1 MFHGKTVISPYWFR
15 RTEARSSSSLF
26 HLFRI
31 HNTSVREQTDLFV
44 ALRIGILIFFTRFNC
59 RKEGFLTCSGPFR
72 DVWKFISFEEISKCD
87 ASHVYSRLLSFGF
100 IIFCLSSLGYPFGIL
115 TMERTK
121 EIVSLRFATYFPHL
135 VYHFVNSVSRK
146 FIGTAFSLLSWKK

>member
-44 ALRIGILIFFTRFNC
+44 ALRIGILIFSLDLTVEKKDFLLAWDRLETYGNSSRSKRFLNATRVMC
-59 RKEGFLTCSGPFR
+59 
-72 DVWKFISFEEISKCD
+72 
-87 ASHVYSRLLSFGF
+87 SRLLSFSF
-100 IIFCLSSLGYPFGIL
+100 IIFYLSSLGYSFGIL
-115 TMERTK
+115 TIERTK
-121 EIVSLRFATYFPHL
+121 EIVSLRSATYFPHV

-146 FIGTAFSLLSWKK
+146 FIGTAFSLLS

>member
-87 ASHVYSRLLSFGF
+87 ASHVFPTIIIQFYHLLF
-100 IIFCLSSLGYPFGIL
+100 IVVRVFLWNPNNRTNERNRIF
-115 TMERTK
+115 
-121 EIVSLRFATYFPHL
+121 EICYIFS
-135 VYHFVNSVSRK
+135 
-146 FIGTAFSLLSWKK
+146 AFSLPFCKFRIKKVYRYCI